1 MFNDPVLT
9 VVNCVLIAGIVAAL
23 LASVF
28 IKRGT
33 QELKAVNA
41 ARPSPE
47 SEPRNSRVNLTGL
60 TLTGGGRDGVLKP
73 P

>member
-33 QELKAVNA
+33 QALKAENA
-41 ARPSPE
+41 ARHLQDQTRYTPAST
-47 SEPRNSRVNLTGL
+47 SLG
-60 TLTGGGRDGVLKP
+60 
-73 P
+73 

>member
-9 VVNCVLIAGIVAAL
+9 VVNGVLIAGIVAAL

-33 QELKAVNA
+33 QELKAENA
-41 ARPSPE
+41 ARRRLDKNRDSPV
-47 SEPRNSRVNLTGL
+47 STSLG
-60 TLTGGGRDGVLKP
+60 
-73 P
+73 